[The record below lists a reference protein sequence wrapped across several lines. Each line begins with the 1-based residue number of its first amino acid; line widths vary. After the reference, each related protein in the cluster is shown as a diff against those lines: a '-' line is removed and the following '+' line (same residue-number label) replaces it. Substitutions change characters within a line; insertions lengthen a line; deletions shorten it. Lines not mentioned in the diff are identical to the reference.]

1 MTVVITRPASDN
13 ARNRRRAKRAAE
25 YEKKRTVTGCRDRV
39 EQAIKA
45 PNWRCKPTDSG
56 AQCLPDVALY
66 AAGYRKSNNVT
77 AR

>member
-1 MTVVITRPASDN
+1 MPIIITRPASDN

-39 EQAIKA
+39 ARAISG
-45 PNWRCKPTDSG
+45 PTLRCKQIDSG

-66 AAGYRKSNNVT
+66 AAGYRKSNSVT